1 MDAETGG
8 DLAMG
13 EAFLNLQFRKRYPG
27 FTLELDVALSAGIT
41 AIFGASGS
49 GKSTILNCIAGITK
63 PDSGSVELWSRPLF
77 SSHNRF
83 RSINRPPE
91 KRRVGY
97 VFQDGLLFPHL
108 RVRENIL
115 YGYNQTPKNRRHLH
129 PNHLVEMLEL
139 EPLLQR
145 MPNTLSGGERQRVA
159 LARAMAASPE
169 VLLLDEPLASL
180 DMPFRG
186 RILRHLKSIHKE
198 TGIPMVYVSHTLSEV
213 LVLAEQALVLSQGK
227 QVALDTPHKVLH
239 QSPVLHLVDP
249 THLETL
255 LEGKVVAHH
264 PVSGTTE
271 AKFDGFT
278 LWLPM
283 VDRSEGDNITVS
295 VAASDVMVAA
305 EAPTGLSARN
315 VLKATVSALDRVG
328 EVMLVTA
335 ETGSPILVEVTPE
348 AASSLELQPGSEVYL
363 VLKASS
369 IIVLG

>member
-1 MDAETGG
+1 
-8 DLAMG
+8 MG
-13 EAFLNLQFRKRYPG
+13 EAFLNLQFRKGYPD
-27 FTLELDVALSAGIT
+27 FTLELDVSLSAGIT
-41 AIFGASGS
+41 AIFGPSGS
-49 GKSTILNCIAGITK
+49 GKSTTLNCIAGITK
-63 PDSGSVELWSRPLF
+63 PDSGNLELWGRPLF
-77 SSHNRF
+77 SSHSRF
-83 RSINRPPE
+83 RGINRPPE

-115 YGYNQTPKNRRHLH
+115 YGYNQTPKHRRHLR
-129 PNHLVEMLEL
+129 PNRLVEMLEL
-139 EPLLQR
+139 EPLLHR
-145 MPNTLSGGERQRVA
+145 MPATLSGGERQRVA

-213 LVLAEQALVLSQGK
+213 LVLAEQALVLSDGK

-239 QSPVLHLVDP
+239 QTPVLPLVDP
-249 THLETL
+249 AHLETL
-255 LEGKVVAHH
+255 LEGRVVAHH

-271 AKFDGFT
+271 AAFGGFT
-278 LWLPM
+278 LWLPT
-283 VDRSEGDNITVS
+283 VDRDEGDDITVS

-305 EAPTGLSARN
+305 EVPTGLSARN
-315 VLKATVSALDRVG
+315 VLKATVMALDRVG
-328 EVMLVTA
+328 EVVLVTA
-335 ETGSPILVEVTPE
+335 DAGKPVLVEITPE
-348 AASSLELQPGSEVYL
+348 AASLLELQPGSEIYL

-369 IIVLG
+369 IVVLG